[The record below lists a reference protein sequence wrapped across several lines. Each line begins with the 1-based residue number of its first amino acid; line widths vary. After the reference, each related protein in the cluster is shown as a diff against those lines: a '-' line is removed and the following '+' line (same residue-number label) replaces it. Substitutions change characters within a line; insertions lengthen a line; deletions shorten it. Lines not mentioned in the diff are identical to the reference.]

1 MNSEAFY
8 RGLVANFADDG
19 QMPELEEWH
28 NTDELTLCLCQAMEL
43 PGMRALVAAD
53 RVAARVFADTM
64 YLFVA
69 QCRQKAEFNA
79 RRTQHEREQLADAA
93 AWSREQR
100 QGQAAQLVQSLA
112 EKYGHERIN
121 ADFYLAELQRDGKA
135 ADESWQALLNDWQES
150 IDCALGR
157 KQNEYVAAQCELQLR
172 FLQNNVRNAT
182 EYVRSHKVDV
192 EVFLQ
197 VWNLMGG
204 RWNTVDFERLRKTA
218 DLQRQYP
225 VLQQIL
231 RKMGRVADTQG
242 TQRIGYTSGRSES
255 VEHATRSDI
264 TGVGMGRDLSSL
276 LPSEWAQYAD
286 AEMEDLFFRKF
297 VTGRLQT
304 FSYQSNQANAARS
317 LHTKAARPKGP
328 VVVCV
333 DQSGSMAG
341 EPHRIA
347 LSLMMGLLETCLRE
361 SRNCYLV
368 AFSTDARP
376 VDAHADRAGVLDFF
390 RTRAD
395 GGTDARPMLRTV
407 FDLLRHNGQYA
418 GADVL
423 WVTDFRIPL
432 PQESLYTLDMER
444 LAQGGTKFYGLQIG
458 VAENHWTRHFHK
470 IYRIEDVKM
479 LIR

>member
-1 MNSEAFY
+1 MNSSAFY
-8 RGLVANFADDG
+8 HDLLARFAENG
-19 QMPELEEWH
+19 TMPEPADEE
-28 NTDELTLCLCQAMEL
+28 NGDELTLCLCQAMRL
-43 PGMRALVAAD
+43 PGMRALVTD
-53 RVAARVFADTM
+53 SPVAARVFADTM
-64 YLFVA
+64 GVFVA
-69 QCRQKAEFNA
+69 QCQQKAEFNA
-79 RRTQHEREQLADAA
+79 RRAQHERQQLDQAA
-93 AWSREQR
+93 AWSEEKRRLDGLILAR
-100 QGQAAQLVQSLA
+100 QIA
-112 EKYGHERIN
+112 EKYGTGRFDGTFYER
-121 ADFYLAELQRDGKA
+121 ELGSDDGPK
-135 ADESWQALLNDWQES
+135 DDVWQALLNDWQEC
-150 IDCALGR
+150 IDADLRR
-157 KQNEYVAAQCELQLR
+157 KQDEYIATHKEQQAK

-182 EYVRSHKVDV
+182 EYARSHGISV

-197 VWNLMGG
+197 AWNLMGG
-204 RWNTVDFERLRKTA
+204 CWNTVNFERLQKTA
-218 DLQRQYP
+218 GLQQQYP
-225 VLQQIL
+225 VLQTIL

-242 TQRIGYTSGRSES
+242 TQRIGYTSGRSEN

-264 TGVGMGRDLSSL
+264 TGVGLGRDLSSL
-276 LPSEWAQYAD
+276 LPAEWAQYAD
-286 AEMEDLFFRKF
+286 ADMEDLFFRKF

-347 LSLMMGLLETCLRE
+347 LSLVMGLLETCLRE
-361 SRNCYLV
+361 HRNCYLV

-376 VDAHADRAGVLDFF
+376 VDARADRPGVLNFF
-390 RTRAD
+390 RTKAD
-395 GGTDARPMLRTV
+395 GGTDARPMLKTV
-407 FDLLRHNGQYA
+407 FALLRNTSQYA

-432 PQESLYTLDMER
+432 PQEHTCILDMER
-444 LAQGGTKFYGLQIG
+444 LSQGGTKFYGLQIG
-458 VAENHWTRHFHK
+458 VAENHWTPFFHK